1 MNKTLIKFIRYY
13 VTFKS
18 QDATVAL
25 AEGWH
30 EVAMRKGTSKNIRSY
45 DVLPTSKEIF
55 EAAMKT
61 HPSFDRARSTIYW
74 DKAHPDYI
82 KPPRGAKK
90 GVKRPSNKITRIQ
103 RTIRILPDIADT
115 VDKAG
120 NGNFSKGIETIVEKY
135 MRFTAALS
143 DK

>member
-13 VTFKS
+13 VTFKA
-18 QDATVAL
+18 QDATMPPND
-25 AEGWH
+25 GWH

-61 HPSFDRARSTIYW
+61 HSSYDRSRSTIYW
-74 DKAHPDYI
+74 DKNHPDYM
-82 KPPRGAKK
+82 KMPRGAKK
-90 GVKRPSNKITRIQ
+90 GIKRPSNKTTRIQ
-103 RTIRILPDIADT
+103 RTIRILPDIADV

-120 NGNFSKGIETIVEKY
+120 NGNFSKGIEVIVEKY